1 MSISKI
7 GNIPFAIQNP
17 PASPAVQSTKE
28 NDEQTDVSDN
38 TVTISPESWQK
49 LKKNDDAK
57 AEKRDA
63 LPKHIKDMIKAIE
76 RIIEQIEMAEEM
88 LEKAKN
94 AEYSDEKTKQ
104 AVVDSQQSFL
114 NSLEIARYD
123 AIQALQE
130 AMKEAGIEDVSII
143 TDLMR

>member
-49 LKKNDDAK
+49 LKENDDAK

-104 AVVDSQQSFL
+104 AVIDSQQSFL
-114 NSLEIARYD
+114 NSLEIARFD